1 MRSNT
6 IVGSACLISLLATV
20 ACSPS
25 QSLDAAAKESDQPAL
40 DMSLPAMPPSPEAMA
55 EQAPQPLKAVQP
67 KPASAKAAKPA
78 ATPKPVA
85 ANVAAETA
93 AATPPPA
100 METPVMESRSESR
113 PVAATK
119 QQDEESIATTI
130 AGCLVRDDGMFKLK
144 DTDGD
149 HAPKSRSWR
158 SGFIKK
164 GSARIELVDA
174 SHRVDFTSHV
184 GYRVN
189 VSGMLVDREMQVRS
203 IKGGTERCD

>member
-6 IVGSACLISLLATV
+6 IVGSACLISLMAMV
-20 ACSPS
+20 ACAPS
-25 QSLDAAAKESDQPAL
+25 QSLDAAAKEPDQPAL
-40 DMSLPAMPPSPEAMA
+40 DMSLPAMPPSLEATA

-67 KPASAKAAKPA
+67 KPAPAKAAKPA
-78 ATPKPVA
+78 AAPKAVVA
-85 ANVAAETA
+85 SAAA
-93 AATPPPA
+93 QPADATPPVA
-100 METPVMESRSESR
+100 DTPVMESRAESR
-113 PVAATK
+113 TVDATR

-130 AGCLVRDDGMFKLK
+130 GGCLVRDDGMFKLK
-144 DTDGD
+144 DTDGA
-149 HAPKSRSWR
+149 HAPKSRSWK

-164 GSARIELVDA
+164 NSARIELIDA
-174 SHRVDFTSHV
+174 GQRVDFKSHV

>member
-6 IVGSACLISLLATV
+6 IVGSVCLISLMALV

-25 QSLDAAAKESDQPAL
+25 QSIDAAAKEPDQPAL
-40 DMSLPAMPPSPEAMA
+40 DMSLPAMPPSMA
-55 EQAPQPLKAVQP
+55 EQAPQPIKAVQP
-67 KPASAKAAKPA
+67 KPAPAKAAKPA
-78 ATPKPVA
+78 AAPKAVVA
-85 ANVAAETA
+85 SAAQPA
-93 AATPPPA
+93 DATPPMA
-100 METPVMESRSESR
+100 DTAAMESRAESR
-113 PVAATK
+113 TVEATR

-130 AGCLVRDDGMFKLK
+130 AGCLVHDDGMFKLK

-164 GSARIELVDA
+164 GSARVELVDA
-174 SHRVDFTSHV
+174 SHRVDFKSHV

-189 VSGMLVDREMQVRS
+189 VSGMLVDREMQVRA

>member
-25 QSLDAAAKESDQPAL
+25 QSLDAAAKEPDQPAL
-40 DMSLPAMPPSPEAMA
+40 EMQAAAQPEAMA
-55 EQAPQPLKAVQP
+55 VEAPQTAKAIQP
-67 KPASAKAAKPA
+67 KSPAAKAAKPA
-78 ATPKPVA
+78 AAPKTVA
-85 ANVAAETA
+85 ANMTA
-93 AATPPPA
+93 QQQADATPPPA
-100 METPVMESRSESR
+100 METPVMESRAESR
-113 PVAATK
+113 PVATR

-130 AGCLVRDDGMFKLK
+130 GGCLIRDDGMFKLK

-149 HAPKSRSWR
+149 HAPKSRSWK

-164 GSARIELVDA
+164 NSARIELVDA
-174 SHRVDFTSHV
+174 GQRVDFKSHV

-189 VSGMLVDREMQVRS
+189 VSGMLVDREMQVRA

>member
-6 IVGSACLISLLATV
+6 IVGSACLISLLAMV
-20 ACSPS
+20 ACAPS
-25 QSLDAAAKESDQPAL
+25 QSLDAAARESDQPAL
-40 DMSLPAMPPSPEAMA
+40 EMQAAAQPASEAMA
-55 EQAPQPLKAVQP
+55 VEAPQTAKAIQP
-67 KPASAKAAKPA
+67 KSPAAKAAKPA
-78 ATPKPVA
+78 AAPKTVVA
-85 ANVAAETA
+85 NATAERA
-93 AATPPPA
+93 DVTPPA
-100 METPVMESRSESR
+100 KETPVMESRS
-113 PVAATK
+113 VATK
-119 QQDEESIATTI
+119 QDVESIATTI
-130 AGCLVRDDGMFKLK
+130 GGCLVHDDGMFKLK

-149 HAPKSRSWR
+149 HAPKSRSWK

-189 VSGMLVDREMQVRS
+189 VSGLLADREMQVRS